1 MKGNKVNNMAKS
13 LAERLAAKIERELG
27 VVCDPKSFRR
37 TYVGRWQKASG
48 AWVWTMQTVGE
59 KKSDIGS
66 GTAASEC
73 VKNGARLSFGK
84 YGEIYIEEEGE
95 KHGNTG
101 SEKG

>member
-1 MKGNKVNNMAKS
+1 MAKS
-13 LAERLAAKIERELG
+13 LAERLATKIERELG

-37 TYVGRWQKASG
+37 TYAGRWQKASG
-48 AWVWTMQTVGE
+48 AWVWTMQTAKE
-59 KKSDIGS
+59 PYSDIGS

-73 VKNGARLSFGK
+73 VKRSTRLAFGK